1 MGGEYAH
8 IKTGINGT
16 CAFTNG
22 KVPVMNR
29 INLLL
34 RTRES
39 KSLS

>member
-22 KVPVMNR
+22 KVPVMNDYD
-29 INLLL
+29 IQF
-34 RTRES
+34 RTRIE
-39 KSLS
+39 

>member
-22 KVPVMNR
+22 KVPVMNDHD
-29 INLLL
+29 IQNG
-34 RTRES
+34 TKPE
-39 KSLS
+39 